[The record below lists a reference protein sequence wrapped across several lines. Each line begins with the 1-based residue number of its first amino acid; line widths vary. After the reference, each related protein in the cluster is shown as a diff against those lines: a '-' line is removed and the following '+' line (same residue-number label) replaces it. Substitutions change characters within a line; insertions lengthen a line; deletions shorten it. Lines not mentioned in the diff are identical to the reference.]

1 MCEQKNLYVKEI
13 QKKVELKNLEV
24 SSNPKDGP
32 TRGPDPGRRYDHI
45 RKSRVC
51 SVLTGLVVC
60 SAVLLVGG
68 HTGAATIIVG
78 FEGAISSSGSF
89 SEPTGNFS
97 QGDLLSGTWTLDT
110 ATADTDP
117 DNTRGEYAQSGAPAF
132 EINIGSHSFETN
144 TMTIQILDNHTLG
157 IGTIDAYDVFGSS
170 ATSTVAGLTID
181 QMQITLRDT
190 VVPLDALSSDAIPST
205 APNPLSFDQVGQAAG
220 QITGNFGASGNTFF
234 MNLEITSTRT
244 VPEPGSSALFILG
257 LGTLALR
264 RRRSWASR

>member
-13 QKKVELKNLEV
+13 QKTFELKILEV

-32 TRGPDPGRRYDHI
+32 TRRPAPGSRYDHI

-60 SAVLLVGG
+60 SAVLFVGG
-68 HTGAATIIVG
+68 HAGAATITVG

-89 SEPTGNFS
+89 SDPTGNFS
-97 QGDLLSGTWTLDT
+97 QGELLSGIWTLDT
-110 ATADTDP
+110 ATADADP
-117 DNTRGEYAQSGAPAF
+117 ASSRGVYAQSGAPAF

-157 IGTIDAYDVFGSS
+157 LGTIDAYDVLGSS
-170 ATSTVAGLTID
+170 ATSTVAGLTVD

-190 VVPLDALSSDAIPST
+190 MVPLDALSSDAIPSM
-205 APNPLSFDQVGQAAG
+205 APNPLSFDQGGQASG
-220 QITGNFGASGNTFF
+220 QITGKFGASNDRFF
-234 MNLEITSTRT
+234 LNLNITSTRT

-257 LGTLALR
+257 LGALALR
-264 RRRSWASR
+264 RRWS